1 MICIKFVAQQQKSNR
16 VDVNGNVREVKRSS
30 LLTAYSSCTSGKCEW
45 ERRLSIRFF
54 HNPIVS
60 KARGNSSEEGD

>member
-1 MICIKFVAQQQKSNR
+1 MNR
-16 VDVNGNVREVKRSS
+16 DVREVKRSS
-30 LLTAYSSCTSGKCEW
+30 LLTTYSSCTSGKCEW

-60 KARGNSSEEGD
+60 VARGDSSEEQRTGDSSEDRSVKYGC

>member
-1 MICIKFVAQQQKSNR
+1 M
-16 VDVNGNVREVKRSS
+16 NGNVREVKRSS

-60 KARGNSSEEGD
+60 VARGDSSEEGD